1 MRGRGWV
8 AGIAGFAE
16 AALLALLALAMVA
29 IILLNFANVVG
40 RYLLSAPI
48 PAADEIMTFTM
59 VWGVFLGCGIVTLRG
74 AHLNM
79 DLLLGLLSPRAR
91 RVAEAASAL
100 LALPLL
106 GFVAYQSIDYLETIG
121 AIGLTS
127 MAAGIPMALVH
138 LAIPIGFGLMML
150 AALARLALPRP

>member
-1 MRGRGWV
+1 MAKGGW
-8 AGIAGFAE
+8 ARRIERLAE
-16 AALLALLALAMVA
+16 GALLALLTLAMVG

-40 RYLLSAPI
+40 RYVFSAPI
-48 PAADEIMTFTM
+48 PAADEIMTFAM

-79 DLLLGLLSPRAR
+79 DLLLGLMPAPTR
-91 RVAEAASAL
+91 RVMEAVSSV

-127 MAAGIPMALVH
+127 MAAGIPMAWVH
-138 LAIPIGFGLMML
+138 LAIPIGFVLMML
-150 AALARLALPRP
+150 GTIARLMVPRA

>member
-1 MRGRGWV
+1 MGQGGWAMRIVRGTE
-8 AGIAGFAE
+8 G
-16 AALLALLALAMVA
+16 ALMAILACAMVG

-40 RYLLSAPI
+40 RYVFSSPI
-48 PAADEIMTFTM
+48 PAADEIMTFAM

-79 DLLLGLLSPRAR
+79 DLVLGQLPAPVRRAAEALASLLS
-91 RVAEAASAL
+91 
-100 LALPLL
+100 LPLL
-106 GFVAYQSIDYLETIG
+106 GFVAYQSIDYLGTIG

-127 MAAGIPMALVH
+127 MAAGIPMAWVH

-150 AALARLALPRP
+150 GAVARLMAPRA

>member
-1 MRGRGWV
+1 MLGRSWL
-8 AGIAGFAE
+8 AGIARFAE
-16 AALLALLALAMVA
+16 AALLVLLACAMVG

-40 RYLLSAPI
+40 RYLFSAPL
-48 PAADEIMTFTM
+48 PAADEIMTFVM
-59 VWGVFLGCGIVTLRG
+59 VWGVFLGSGVVTLRG

-79 DLLLGLLSPRAR
+79 DLLLGQLPPRAR
-91 RVAEAASAL
+91 RVADAASVL

-127 MAAGIPMALVH
+127 MAAGIPMAWVH

-150 AALARLALPRP
+150 AGLARLALPRP